1 MEPRIQYVKTEDGV
15 NIAFSTLGEGRR
27 LLLSPPM
34 LFSHLTLEWQ
44 YPPLRAWYEQLARH
58 RTVLRWDPR
67 CSGLSERGTPGRTVG
82 SILDVEAVL
91 NRVPGEPCDIVAIS
105 HPGNGAIEYAAAH
118 PEDVANLV
126 IVEPTLRGENFSQG
140 QLGAITDL
148 AERDQTLWSESV
160 ARWTLGWES
169 GRLAHAFAE
178 FIQASVNQEDVQR
191 MRAEMLN
198 FDSMSVL
205 PRLTTRTLVI
215 SNPLTDWDRQH
226 AREVAAAI
234 SEAELVE
241 VENPEVRG
249 VFMNAGQSRA
259 INEYLGLTPD
269 PREEAASPSGTAI
282 ILFLDIAG
290 STALT
295 TKLGDAAYREKERAL
310 DAVLRAAITDAGG
323 TPVEGKVLGDGV
335 MAVFTSAR
343 QAIDAAQHC
352 RDLGN
357 EAGLPLHLGIH
368 AGDVVREGNNV
379 HGGAVQLASRVQSV
393 AAPGEILVSATVRD
407 LARTSAGVAFED
419 RGEHELKGIV
429 EPQRLFAVRDQG

>member
-1 MEPRIQYVKTEDGV
+1 MKPRIQYVKTEDGV

-44 YPPLRAWYEQLARH
+44 YPPLRAWYEQLALH
-58 RTVLRWDPR
+58 KTVLRWDPR
-67 CSGLSERGTPGRTVG
+67 CAGLSDRGAPSVVAGN
-82 SILDVEAVL
+82 ILDVEAVL
-91 NRVPGEPCDIVAIS
+91 KRVPGEPCDIVAIG

-118 PEDVANLV
+118 PEDVGNLV
-126 IVEPTLRGENFSQG
+126 IADPSLRGEHFGQG
-140 QLGAITDL
+140 QSGAITDL
-148 AERDQTLWSESV
+148 AERDETLWSESV
-160 ARWTLGWES
+160 ARVMLGWES

-178 FIQASVNQEDVQR
+178 FIRASVNREDVQR
-191 MRAEMLN
+191 RLREMVN
-198 FDSMSVL
+198 YDGMSLL
-205 PRLTTRTLVI
+205 PHLSIRTLVI
-215 SNPLTDWDRQH
+215 SNPLTDWGRQH
-226 AREVAAAI
+226 ARDVAAAI
-234 SEAELVE
+234 PEAELVE
-241 VENPEVRG
+241 VENAGVRG
-249 VFMNAGQSRA
+249 AFMNASQSRA
-259 INEYLGLTPD
+259 INEFLGLAPV
-269 PREEAASPSGTAI
+269 PPEETTLPSGTAI

-295 TKLGDAAYREKERAL
+295 TQLGDAAYRERERAL
-310 DAVLRAAITDAGG
+310 DTSLRSAITDAGG

-343 QAIDAAQHC
+343 QAIDAAQRC

-379 HGGAVQLASRVQSV
+379 HGGAVQLASRVQSA

-419 RGEHELKGIV
+419 RGEHELKGIA
-429 EPQRLFAVRDQG
+429 EPQRLFAVGEQR